1 MSGDDLHRANR
12 SRGRHGQAGFTL
24 IELIAILILVGVL
37 AVVALP
43 KFDTALSLRNDT
55 ARDEVVAA
63 LRYAG
68 QTALSHRRLV
78 CADVGTS
85 SVTLRIAT
93 NRGATNCDSA
103 LTGPDGSTTYTSNPG
118 SATFSVSPS
127 GTMYFQPDGRVT
139 SDGAGNTASSR
150 TLSITGVGT
159 VSVGGES
166 GLVR

>member
-1 MSGDDLHRANR
+1 MCARSSSHRR
-12 SRGRHGQAGFTL
+12 RQAGFTL

-43 KFDTALSLRNDT
+43 KFDTAISLRNDT
-55 ARDEVVAA
+55 ARDEALAA

-78 CADVGTS
+78 CADVSATA
-85 SVTLRIAT
+85 VTLRIAT
-93 NRGATNCDSA
+93 TRPASACDAA
-103 LTGPDGSTTYTSNPG
+103 LSGPDGGTTFTSNPG
-118 SATFSVSPS
+118 SASFTLSPA

-139 SDGAGNTASSR
+139 SDGAGTTASAR
-150 TLSITGVGT
+150 TLS
-159 VSVGGES
+159 VSGAGSLSIGGES

>member
-1 MSGDDLHRANR
+1 MCARSSDL
-12 SRGRHGQAGFTL
+12 SRQAGFTL

-43 KFDTALSLRNDT
+43 KFNTAISLRSDTAH
-55 ARDEVVAA
+55 DEAVAA

-78 CADVGTS
+78 CADVSATAI
-85 SVTLRIAT
+85 TLRIAT
-93 NRGATNCDSA
+93 TRPATACNSA
-103 LTGPDGSTTYTSNPG
+103 LLGPDGGTTFTSNPG
-118 SATFSVSPS
+118 STAFSLSPS

-139 SDGAGNTASSR
+139 SDGAGNTASTR
-150 TLSITGVGT
+150 TLAITGVSSIT
-159 VSVGGES
+159 IGGES

>member
-1 MSGDDLHRANR
+1 M
-12 SRGRHGQAGFTL
+12 

-37 AVVALP
+37 AVVAVP
-43 KFDTALSLRNDT
+43 KFDTAISLRNDT
-55 ARDEVVAA
+55 ARDEVTAA

-78 CADVGTS
+78 CADVSATA
-85 SVTLRIAT
+85 VTLRIAST
-93 NRGATNCDSA
+93 RPATACDSA
-103 LTGPDGSTTYTSNPG
+103 LYGPDGGTTFTSNPG
-118 SATFSVSPS
+118 STTFTLSPG

-139 SDGAGNTASSR
+139 SDGAGNTASTR
-150 TLSITGVGT
+150 TLSITGVGS